1 MMLKQ
6 QGPSVINIIMFKLK
20 QNNMEQEEGTGWTP
34 ASGQTILSLSWLPRR
49 ALIFYGQGTL
59 LHNWQSSPKS
69 FMCLPRPLGCVASTT
84 WVQRKGRRQ
93 RWSGTVWLHLD
104 LTFTEGWNF
113 PRQCADGHRFP
124 ERQGREGTGG
134 SSLTDA
140 RMRSH
145 VRRASD
151 RVRGKCVLRA
161 FLGNYMTFR
170 QWAKCCWKYGK
181 IKRKGMFLK
190 IPSIF
195 LFLSREN
202 PQSTSFSDFLASS
215 SPHGDGQSP
224 AS

>member
-1 MMLKQ
+1 MARVL
-6 QGPSVINIIMFKLK
+6 
-20 QNNMEQEEGTGWTP
+20 E
-34 ASGQTILSLSWLPRR
+34 
-49 ALIFYGQGTL
+49 GTL

-69 FMCLPRPLGCVASTT
+69 FMCLPWPLGCVTSTA
-84 WVQRKGRRQ
+84 WVQRRGRRQ

-104 LTFTEGWNF
+104 PTFTKGWNF

-124 ERQGREGTGG
+124 EGRAEGVQEEAPW
-134 SSLTDA
+134 LTPEWGD
-140 RMRSH
+140 H
-145 VRRASD
+145 VWRASD
-151 RVRGKCVLRA
+151 RIRGKYVLRA